1 METREVKEFIEGR
14 SMCWDCYRPA
24 KSCFCRDLSSFDT
37 TIHFVLLM
45 HPKEARKNKTGTGRI
60 SHLCLNN
67 SEIIVGVDFDENKRF
82 NDLINDENLLPFVLY
97 PGESSYQVDKQAI
110 PKEMSNILKEGKKRP
125 VVFIL
130 DGTWPCAKKMMM
142 INLLW
147 KIG

>member
-1 METREVKEFIEGR
+1 
-14 SMCWDCYRPA
+14 
-24 KSCFCRDLSSFDT
+24 
-37 TIHFVLLM
+37 M

-60 SHLCLNN
+60 SHLYLNN

-142 INLLW
+142 INLKLHDLPRLSFSPSPDL
-147 KIG
+147 KSQFTIKHQPSPVCLSTIESIFT